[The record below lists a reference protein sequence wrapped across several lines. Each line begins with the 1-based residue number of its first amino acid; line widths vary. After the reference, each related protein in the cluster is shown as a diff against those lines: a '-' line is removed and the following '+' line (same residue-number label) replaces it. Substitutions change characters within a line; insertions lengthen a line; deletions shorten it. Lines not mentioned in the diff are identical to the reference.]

1 MDKLSIKVSIANRI
15 YPMNVDAKEEE
26 AVRDAVQL
34 IEERT
39 KEFEEKY
46 AVRDKQDVLA
56 MCLLQ
61 FVKEL
66 RDLRSKGSVD
76 THDLESSLANLE
88 SLLEQ

>member
-56 MCLLQ
+56 MCLLP

-76 THDLESSLANLE
+76 THDLESSLAKLE

>member
-1 MDKLSIKVSIANRI
+1 MDKLSIKGSIANRI

-76 THDLESSLANLE
+76 THDLESSLAKLE

>member
-76 THDLESSLANLE
+76 THDLESSLAKLE

>member
-26 AVRDAVQL
+26 AVRDTVHL

>member
-66 RDLRSKGSVD
+66 RDLRTKGSVD
-76 THDLESSLANLE
+76 TQDLETSLAKLE

>member
-1 MDKLSIKVSIANRI
+1 MSKLSIKVNIANRI
-15 YPMNVDAKEEE
+15 YPMNVSQEEE
-26 AVRDAVQL
+26 ASVRDAVSL

-66 RDLRSKGSVD
+66 QDLKSKGSVD
-76 THDLESSLANLE
+76 NDVIEASLSKLE
-88 SLLEQ
+88 SLLG

>member
-1 MDKLSIKVSIANRI
+1 MEKLSIKVSIANRI
-15 YPMNVDAKEEE
+15 YPMNVTPEEE
-26 AVRDAVQL
+26 ATVRDAVNL
-34 IEERT
+34 IEART

-66 RDLRSKGSVD
+66 NDIKEKGVSD
-76 THDLESSLANLE
+76 TSDLEKSLDNLE
-88 SLLEQ
+88 SLLER

>member
-66 RDLRSKGSVD
+66 RDLRTKGSVD
-76 THDLESSLANLE
+76 THDLESSLAKLE

>member
-66 RDLRSKGSVD
+66 RDLRSKG
-76 THDLESSLANLE
+76 
-88 SLLEQ
+88 

>member
-34 IEERT
+34 IEKRT

-76 THDLESSLANLE
+76 THDLESSLAKLE

>member
-34 IEERT
+34 IEKRT

-76 THDLESSLANLE
+76 TQDLESSLAKLE